1 MSPQKIIAVV
11 GATGNQGSS
20 VAKTFLT
27 TPGWHVRCLTR
38 DPRSPKASNL
48 ASMGAEVVQAD
59 LADPTSLSRAFQGA
73 HAIFLNTD
81 FWTPYLAA
89 LGASSLFEA
98 WKTASADALDEAR
111 IRGFDTE
118 LLHGRNAADA
128 AAAVPTLERF
138 VYSALPPMK
147 AASGGKYPH
156 CLHWEGKAA
165 VAEYILG
172 SDAEP
177 LRSLASK
184 TSLIYL
190 GAYNTNAFL
199 LPKPSADSPG
209 EYSLMMPCG
218 RDTRLPIVDP
228 ARSTGPFVRALVE
241 HEEPGTK
248 LFAYDRA
255 SDMTVGE
262 AMEAW
267 CRVTGKQSK
276 FVGMTEEEM
285 HMLTG
290 LPNEVLD
297 GPSHI
302 GEFGY
307 MAGVAGFIEPGQLKV
322 PVETCSYEEFL
333 RERPLEEL
341 L

>member
-11 GATGNQGSS
+11 AATGNQGSS
-20 VAKTFLT
+20 VAKTFLA

-38 DPRSPKASNL
+38 DPHSPKASHL

-59 LADPTSLSRAFQGA
+59 LGDPASLSRAFQGV
-73 HAIFLNTD
+73 HAIFINTD
-81 FWTPYLAA
+81 FWGPYMAA
-89 LGASSLFEA
+89 LGAPSLGEA
-98 WKTASADALDEAR
+98 WKTSSADALDVAR
-111 IRGFDTE
+111 SRGFDIE
-118 LLHGRNAADA
+118 VLHGRNAADA
-128 AAAVPTLERF
+128 AAAVPTLERL
-138 VYSALPPMK
+138 VYSALPSMK

-165 VAEYILG
+165 VVDYILG
-172 SDAEP
+172 SDAQP

-190 GAYNTNAFL
+190 GAYSTNAFL

-209 EYSLMMPCG
+209 QYSLMVPCG

-241 HEEPGTK
+241 HEEPGMK

-255 SDMTVGE
+255 SDLTVGE
-262 AMEAW
+262 AMDVW
-267 CRVTGKQSK
+267 CRVTGKRST
-276 FVGMTEEEM
+276 FVEVTEEEM
-285 HMLTG
+285 RVLTG
-290 LPNEVLD
+290 LPYEVLD
-297 GPSHI
+297 GPAHI

-307 MAGVAGFIEPGQLKV
+307 MAGVTGIVEPGQLKV
-322 PVETCSYEEFL
+322 PVETCSYEESL